1 MARRMTA
8 DEAAG
13 LFEPTDTFAM
23 PLGPGQPAALLEAMG
38 KRDDWEELR
47 IGTALLFV
55 FTPLFNHPN
64 VHYLSGFFGP
74 IERVLR
80 DSGAN
85 ISFAPADFRRF
96 EPILEEQHPRVMATV
111 AAPPD
116 NDGWCSLSLHAGST
130 YQEFLRIADDP
141 QRLLMVEV
149 SDLFPRTQGH
159 DPDYRHALHLDQID
173 VLIESDKAPLPLEDP
188 PPGDA
193 ERAIA
198 EHASR
203 YVHDGTTLQTG
214 IGAIP
219 STIAGLLAHGDGGD
233 YGVHTEM
240 FTTGLMQL
248 HEAGKVT
255 NARKGQYDGVS
266 VATFAG
272 GTQELYEWL
281 DENPDVAFMPVE
293 IVNSPDVIAR
303 NHRMVTINGAL
314 SIDIH
319 GQAVADTINGAQFSG
334 IGGHEDFVAGPALA
348 LESQSLLCMTSTYTV
363 DGKRH
368 SRIVPWFDVGAVIT
382 APRHAVDVI
391 VTEYGAA
398 ELQGKTVHQRG
409 EALAA
414 VAHPDYR
421 DELLAAAERASH
433 GHSPFADGR

>member
-1 MARRMTA
+1 MARRMSA
-8 DEAAG
+8 DEAAA
-13 LFEPTDTFAM
+13 LLEPRDTFAM
-23 PLGPGQPAALLEAMG
+23 PLGPGQPAALLEALG
-38 KRDDWEELR
+38 ERDDWEELR

-55 FTPLFNHPN
+55 FTPLFQHRN

-80 DSGAN
+80 DQGAN

-96 EPILEEQHPRVMATV
+96 EPILEDQAPRVFATA

-116 NDGWCSLSLHAGST
+116 ADGWCSLSLHAGST
-130 YQEFLRIADDP
+130 YDEMQRIASDP
-141 QRLLMVEV
+141 DRLLIAEV
-149 SDLFPRTQGH
+149 SELFPRTPGYE
-159 DPDYRHALHLDQID
+159 PDYKHALHLDQID
-173 VLIESDKAPLPLEDP
+173 VLIESEKGPLPLEDP

-198 EHASR
+198 NHARR
-203 YVHDGTTLQTG
+203 YIPDGATLQTG

-219 STIAGLLAHGDGGD
+219 STIAGLLAEGDGGD
-233 YGVHTEM
+233 YGAHSEM

-248 HEAGKVT
+248 HEAGKIT
-255 NARKGQYDGVS
+255 NRKGQYDGVS

-281 DENPDVAFMPVE
+281 DENPDIAFLPVS

-303 NHRMVTINGAL
+303 NRRMVTINGAL
-314 SIDIH
+314 SVDIH
-319 GQAVADTINGAQFSG
+319 GQVIADTINADQFSG
-334 IGGHEDFVAGPALA
+334 IGGHEDFVSGPALSLQA
-348 LESQSLLCMTSTYTV
+348 TSLLCLSSTYMH
-363 DGKRH
+363 GEERY

-382 APRHAVDVI
+382 TPRHQVDVI
-391 VTEYGAA
+391 ITEYGAA
-398 ELQGKTVHQRG
+398 ELQGKTIHQRG

-421 DELLAAAERASH
+421 DELLEAAERASH
-433 GHSPFADGR
+433 GHAPFQ

>member
-1 MARRMTA
+1 MARRMSA
-8 DEAAG
+8 EEAAG
-13 LFEPTDTFAM
+13 LFEPRDTFAM
-23 PLGPGQPAALLEAMG
+23 GLGPGQPPALLEALG
-38 KRDDWEELR
+38 QRDDWEDLR

-55 FTPLFNHPN
+55 FSPLFNHPN
-64 VHYLSGFFGP
+64 VHYLSGFYGP

-96 EPILEEQHPRVMATV
+96 EPILEEQRPRVMATV

-116 NDGWCSLSLHAGST
+116 GDGWCSLSLHAGST
-130 YQEFLRIADDP
+130 FRELQRVGEDP
-141 QRLLMVEV
+141 ERLLIVEA
-149 SDLFPRTQGH
+149 SELFPQTYGRE
-159 DPDYRHALHLDQID
+159 PEYRHALHLDQID
-173 VLIESDKAPLPLEDP
+173 VLVESDKGPLPLEDP

-193 ERAIA
+193 EHAIA

-203 YVHDGTTLQTG
+203 YIPDGATIQTG

-219 STIAGLLAHGDGGD
+219 STIAGLLAAGDGGD
-233 YGVHTEM
+233 YGVHGEM

-248 HEAGKVT
+248 HEAGKIT
-255 NARKGQYDGVS
+255 NRKGQFEGVS

-281 DENPDVAFMPVE
+281 HENPDVAFMPVD
-293 IVNSPDVIAR
+293 IVNSPELIGR
-303 NHRMVTINGAL
+303 NRHMVTINGAL

-319 GQAVADTINGAQFSG
+319 GQAVADTIGGTQFSG

-348 LESQSLLCMTSTYTV
+348 LESQSLLCMNATYTV
-363 DGKRH
+363 DGQRH

-382 APRHAVDVI
+382 TPRHQVDVI
-391 VTEYGAA
+391 ITEYGAA

-414 VAHPDYR
+414 IAHPDYR